1 MKCTKVIAIGTLV
14 AVSVLLF
21 TRRAAHNIVVDG
33 VAGIADMTQHLCEER
48 CSPFTHHQ
56 FFLWQRF
63 DPTCPE
69 CL

>member
-1 MKCTKVIAIGTLV
+1 MKCTKVIAIGTLI

-21 TRRAAHNIVVDG
+21 TRPDARNIVVDG
-33 VAGIADMTQHLCEER
+33 AVGIAEMTQHVRDNPRSLFNR
-48 CSPFTHHQ
+48 HR